1 MDDFANFLP
10 IIVTSC
16 RFKKLPMPIELYKK
30 SNIVQTSHTANV
42 NITFILLFYPSLSD
56 DTLYALNDD
65 AKPKQAQ

>member
-16 RFKKLPMPIELYKK
+16 RFKKLPIGMK
-30 SNIVQTSHTANV
+30 SNILHVQTSHTANV